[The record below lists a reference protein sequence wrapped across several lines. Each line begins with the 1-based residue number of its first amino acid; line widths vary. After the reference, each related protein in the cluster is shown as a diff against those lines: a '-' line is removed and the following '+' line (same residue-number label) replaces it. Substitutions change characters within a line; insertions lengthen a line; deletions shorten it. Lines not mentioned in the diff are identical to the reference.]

1 MTTTTTTKTNV
12 IGDTKAKLMAR
23 IEAFC
28 SEPRSYLAIVKHG
41 RVSDSQ
47 TRYVLRQLMNAGRM
61 LKSGA
66 RENTVYVHFR
76 PLPAAKKAAKKAKA
90 A

>member
-1 MTTTTTTKTNV
+1 MTTTTTATTKTNV

-28 SEPRSYLAIVKHG
+28 SEPRSYLAIVRHG
-41 RVSDSQ
+41 KVSDSQ
-47 TRYVLRQLMNAGRM
+47 TRYVLRQLMNAG
-61 LKSGA
+61 KISKAGA
-66 RENTVYVHFR
+66 RENTVYVTVR
-76 PLPAAKKAAKKAKA
+76 ATAQRAKKAKA